1 MSFTGNE
8 NHDIPLSTASQW
20 TKNYR
25 EASGSGATIAHFFGK
40 EAIQAILNQQNC
52 VGIRMYYALDQEGKK
67 HLILVGADA
76 AQNDLYEGL
85 LAERS
90 YDCPTSCSSSNP
102 LNTI

>member
-8 NHDIPLSTASQW
+8 NHDIPLAEAAAW

-25 EASGSGATIAHFFGK
+25 DASGTGATIAHFFSK
-40 EAIQAILNQQNC
+40 AAIKAILDQENC
-52 VGIRMYYALDQEGKK
+52 VGIRMYYALDPDGKK

-76 AQNDLYEGL
+76 NENDLYQGK

-90 YDCPTSCSSSNP
+90 KGCPSYCSSANP
-102 LNTI
+102 LNS